1 MKLRLGTRGSALAIS
16 QSKRIVRRLEA
27 LGHEIEMVIIKTEGD
42 KDQVRPFVE
51 LGPAGLFVRSLEM
64 ALVENRID
72 FAVHSYKDLP
82 SLSPES
88 LTVACMPERM
98 SQCDRLLISKK
109 AYDAEAPGSLPLREG
124 SVVGTAS
131 ARRMALL
138 NELRPD
144 LRSDLLRGNVPT
156 RIQKLRDGHF
166 DAILLATAGLERLD
180 EAVVIGDAVA
190 LDRSGLIEIDLDME
204 AFVPAPSQGALALQ
218 TRIDD
223 TGTRDVL
230 MALDDAKEHRAVACE
245 RRLLA
250 LVDAGCQVPFGAW
263 CKADDHSDQL
273 TMVAFLERDGARKRA
288 RVQGTDI
295 EALAQESLAI
305 LLSGELSK

>member
-1 MKLRLGTRGSALAIS
+1 MKLRLGTRGSALATS
-16 QSKRIVRRLEA
+16 QSMRIVRRLEA
-27 LGHEIEMVIIKTEGD
+27 LGHEIEIVIIKTEGD

-64 ALVENRID
+64 ALVEDRID

-88 LTVACMPERM
+88 LIVACMPERM
-98 SQCDRLLISKK
+98 SQCDRLLISKE

-144 LRSDLLRGNVPT
+144 LKSNLLRGNVPT

-190 LDRSGLIEIDLDME
+190 LDRSGLVEIDLNME

-218 TRIDD
+218 ARIDD
-223 TGTRDVL
+223 TAIRDVL

-263 CKADDHSDQL
+263 CKADAHSDHL
-273 TMVAFLERDGARKRA
+273 TMVAFLERDGVRRRA
-288 RVQGTDI
+288 RVQGNDI

>member
-1 MKLRLGTRGSALAIS
+1 MKLRLGTRGSALATS
-16 QSKRIVRRLEA
+16 QSKRILRRLEA

-51 LGPAGLFVRSLEM
+51 LGPAGLFVRSLEQ

-88 LTVACMPERM
+88 LIVACMPERM
-98 SQCDRLLISKK
+98 SQCDRLLISK
-109 AYDAEAPGSLPLREG
+109 DAHDPDAPGALPLRQG

-138 NELRPD
+138 HDLRPD
-144 LRSDLLRGNVPT
+144 LKSALLRGNVPT
-156 RIQKLRDGHF
+156 RVQKLRDGNF

-180 EAVVIGDAVA
+180 EAVEIGDAEA

-204 AFVPAPSQGALALQ
+204 AFIPAPSQGALALQ
-218 TRIDD
+218 TRKDD
-223 TGTRDVL
+223 TAVREAL
-230 MALDDAKEHRAVACE
+230 MALDDAKEHRAVALE

-263 CKADDHSDQL
+263 CKADPESDEL
-273 TMVAFLERDGARKRA
+273 SMVAFLERNGVRNRA
-288 RVQGTDI
+288 EVYGFDI
-295 EALAQESLAI
+295 EDLAQQALGMLLAGES
-305 LLSGELSK
+305 SK